1 MDFEYFCVDAA
12 GRESRGSLSA
22 LDPDEARGRLKGMG
36 LLVVEVREKKEK
48 AKRFYNGGK
57 KIKAEDLYNFS
68 KELSVLFNSGIN
80 LDKAL
85 ELLLASVAAGE
96 MKAML
101 QQLLRDIKAG
111 KSLSQAFEETG
122 RFTPFVKVM
131 VKVGESTGDLR
142 AAFENISQYM
152 NFQIRFKNELRNTM
166 TYPIF
171 LVLSSVVILI
181 AMFKFIIPRFFSIF
195 GQEVSSL
202 PLTSRALYHISNL
215 VNSGSVFIVLGLLA
229 VLLLFSRRIN
239 YMRLFKK
246 AYDYMLYLPVMRNL
260 VLNLELSR
268 FSYSMYSML
277 RSGVEFIQALKLSK
291 DVIQNSAVRAE
302 IERTVPQ
309 IKEGKGIADV
319 FAYVSFI
326 PPMMSGMLRVG
337 ENSGTMKEIFFE
349 LHSIFDEKF
358 RNSMKR
364 LVTLLEPAVILVMG
378 VIVGA
383 IVISLILTVMNVSN
397 IKL

>member
-1 MDFEYFCVDAA
+1 MDIEYLCVDAA
-12 GRESRGSLSA
+12 GKESRGALLA
-22 LDPDEARGRLKGMG
+22 LDPDEARDKLKGMG
-36 LLVVEVREKKEK
+36 LLVVEVREKKAK
-48 AKRFYNGGK
+48 AERFYRGGK

-85 ELLLASVAAGE
+85 ELLLSSAADGE
-96 MKAML
+96 MKTML
-101 QQLLRDIKAG
+101 QQILREIKSG
-111 KSLSQAFEETG
+111 KSLSMAFEDTG
-122 RFTPFVKVM
+122 KFTPFVNVM
-131 VKVGESTGDLR
+131 VKVGESTGDLK

-166 TYPIF
+166 TYPLF
-171 LVLSSVVILI
+171 LVLASVVILI

-195 GQEVSSL
+195 GQDISSL

-215 VNSGSVFIVLGLLA
+215 VNSNSIFIVLGLLA
-229 VLLLFSRRIN
+229 ALLLFSRQIN
-239 YMRLFKK
+239 YRKLFKK
-246 AYDYMLYLPVMRNL
+246 AYDYMLYLPVLRNL

-291 DVIQNSAVRAE
+291 EVIQNSSVRAE
-302 IERTVPQ
+302 IERTLPQ

-349 LHSIFDEKF
+349 LYNIFDEKF